1 MATCGWNKGAGLDP
15 HGLFLPEN
23 TPCRNCKSPEIACK
37 ISEPRAVLHGL
48 WYNEFR
54 CIQAAGLR
62 VLSVFSRVF
71 NIFGR
76 PNGQPAQASAPALD
90 EYSRPVPDTIPV
102 PTGAWS
108 LVVDENGDQVVTRQP
123 RPTDMLARPA
133 VTYLYGGTQP
143 EFRMEKSGDR
153 FHNLQG
159 VVDYECRAQRNK
171 EFLDKA
177 VFLLSQTDDG
187 RRLLDVARHN
197 KFTLLFDP
205 SRVAEEGAVGL
216 CDFAGKVIPLAEGR
230 SPAEVALTLKH
241 ELQHMEDMSKGVTY
255 SANDTPQTAR
265 MAERALEGN
274 ARVAEAIAAA
284 EMLLGSPQ
292 GPEQQF
298 RTPALARNFWHKNQP
313 LAEAAQAALPLA
325 KKGDWKAF
333 ASKVFPAYFKQ
344 AATLEYYDLRYA
356 EYAKSVVPDVTAEQM
371 KTAKG
376 QQAIAIA
383 ERLFS
388 QTRSAEE
395 IAGAVTIRGATYL
408 NPAVLLSEAGQAVT
422 EKAIP
427 VLMEVKAKLLKI
439 LPGAATASG
448 LDAKA
453 STQKPDPR
461 LPNPYKPFLSELTGP
476 DVFAP
481 IVIPNR
487 IDGGHYTTGERHHAV
502 ISAFMEKELGG
513 MKSGRTE
520 LDRMN
525 YSIGTYLHS
534 RGGYGNQRGLV
545 SDLVAAGLRAP
556 VGAFPSEYLQD
567 LFGRMYT
574 AAQSGATGDTS
585 PLSRQELKLISHWQD
600 MKDRGLDPVWIS
612 AEMKTQSY
620 VGNDKMIEHYAE
632 HLVRGLKSPVIAAA
646 SNVAPAQ
653 SRRA

>member
-1 MATCGWNKGAGLDP
+1 M
-15 HGLFLPEN
+15 
-23 TPCRNCKSPEIACK
+23 SI
-37 ISEPRAVLHGL
+37 
-48 WYNEFR
+48 
-54 CIQAAGLR
+54 
-62 VLSVFSRVF
+62 FSRVF

-76 PNGQPAQASAPALD
+76 PNGQPAGASAPALD
-90 EYSRPVPDTIPV
+90 EYNRPVPDTIPV

-108 LVVDENGDQVVTRQP
+108 LIVDENGDQVVTRQP
-123 RPTDMLARPA
+123 RATDMLARPA
-133 VTYLYGGTQP
+133 VSYLYGGTQP
-143 EFRMEKSGDR
+143 EFKMEKSPDQ

-159 VVDYECRAQRNK
+159 VIDYECRAQRNK
-171 EFLDKA
+171 EYLDKA

-187 RRLLDVARHN
+187 RRLLDLARHN

-216 CDFAGKVIPLAEGR
+216 CDFAGKVVPLAEGR

-241 ELQHMEDMSKGVTY
+241 ELQHMEDMSKGLTY
-255 SANDTPQTAR
+255 GANDTPQTAR

-274 ARVAEAIAAA
+274 ARVSEAIAAA

-292 GPEQQF
+292 GPDQQF

-313 LAEAAQAALPLA
+313 MAEAAQAALPLA

-333 ASKVFPAYFKQ
+333 AAKVFPAYFKQ
-344 AATLEYYDLRYA
+344 VSTLEYYDARYA
-356 EYAKSVVPDVTAEQM
+356 EYAKSVVPEVTAAEM
-371 KTAKG
+371 KTQKG
-376 QQAIAIA
+376 RQAVAVA

-388 QTRSAEE
+388 QSRSAEE
-395 IAGAVTIRGATYL
+395 IAGAVTLRGAAYL
-408 NPAVLLSEAGQAVT
+408 NPAVLLSEAGQAVA
-422 EKAIP
+422 EKTIP
-427 VLMEVKAKLLKI
+427 LLMEAKAKLLKI

-453 STQKPDPR
+453 STQKADPR

-476 DVFAP
+476 DTFAP
-481 IVIPNR
+481 IVMPNR

-502 ISAFMEKELGG
+502 ISAFMEKEVGG

-545 SDLVAAGLRAP
+545 SDLVEAGLRAP

-567 LFGRMYT
+567 LYGRMYG
-574 AAQSGATGDTS
+574 AAREGVTGDRS
-585 PLSRQELKLISHWQD
+585 PLSKQELKLISHWQD
-600 MKDRGLDPVWIS
+600 MKDRGMDPVWIS
-612 AEMKTQSY
+612 EEMKTQSY
-620 VGNDKMIEHYAE
+620 VGNDKMIESYAKY
-632 HLVRGLKSPVIAAA
+632 LVRGLKSPAITTAT
-646 SNVAPAQ
+646 SVAQTQA
-653 SRRA
+653 RRA

>member
-1 MATCGWNKGAGLDP
+1 M
-15 HGLFLPEN
+15 
-23 TPCRNCKSPEIACK
+23 SI
-37 ISEPRAVLHGL
+37 
-48 WYNEFR
+48 
-54 CIQAAGLR
+54 
-62 VLSVFSRVF
+62 FSRIF
-71 NIFGR
+71 NVIGR
-76 PNGQPAQASAPALD
+76 PNGQPAQPSAPALD
-90 EYSRPVPDTIPV
+90 DYNRPILDTVPVPS
-102 PTGAWS
+102 GAWS
-108 LVVDENGDQVVTRQP
+108 LIVDENGDQVVTRQP
-123 RPTDMLARPA
+123 RATDMLARPA
-133 VTYLYGGTQP
+133 VQYIYGGTQP
-143 EFRMEKSGDR
+143 EFKMEQSTNPL
-153 FHNLQG
+153 HNVQG
-159 VVDYECRAQRNK
+159 VIDYECRAQRNK
-171 EFLDKA
+171 EYLDKA

-216 CDFAGKVIPLAEGR
+216 CDFAGKVVPLAEGR

-274 ARVAEAIAAA
+274 ARVSEAIAAV

-292 GPEQQF
+292 GPDQQF

-313 LAEAAQAALPLA
+313 MAEAAQAALPQA
-325 KKGDWKAF
+325 KKADWKAF

-344 AATLEYYDLRYA
+344 VATLEFYDARYA
-356 EYAKSVVPDVTAEQM
+356 EYAKSVVPDVTPEQM

-376 QQAIAIA
+376 QQAIAMA

-388 QTRSAEE
+388 QNRSAEE
-395 IAGAVTIRGATYL
+395 IAGAVTLRGATYL
-408 NPAVLLSEAGQAVT
+408 NPALLLSEAGQAVT

-427 VLMEVKAKLLKI
+427 LLMEAKAKLLKI
-439 LPGAATASG
+439 LPGAATAAG

-476 DVFAP
+476 DTFAP
-481 IVIPNR
+481 IVMPNR

-502 ISAFMEKELGG
+502 ISAFMEKEVGG

-545 SDLVAAGLRAP
+545 SDLVEAGLRAP

-567 LFGRMYT
+567 LYGRMYG
-574 AAQSGATGDTS
+574 AAREGVTGDRS
-585 PLSRQELKLISHWQD
+585 PLSKQELKLISHWQD
-600 MKDRGLDPVWIS
+600 MKDRGMDPVWIS
-612 AEMKTQSY
+612 ADMKAQSY
-620 VGNDKMIEHYAE
+620 VGTDKMVETYAV
-632 HLVRGLKSPVIAAA
+632 HLARALKSPATATA
-646 SNVAPAQ
+646 TSPQAQ
-653 SRRA
+653 ARRA

>member
-1 MATCGWNKGAGLDP
+1 M
-15 HGLFLPEN
+15 
-23 TPCRNCKSPEIACK
+23 
-37 ISEPRAVLHGL
+37 
-48 WYNEFR
+48 
-54 CIQAAGLR
+54 
-62 VLSVFSRVF
+62 
-71 NIFGR
+71 
-76 PNGQPAQASAPALD
+76 
-90 EYSRPVPDTIPV
+90 

-108 LVVDENGDQVVTRQP
+108 LIVDENGDQVVTRQP
-123 RPTDMLARPA
+123 RNTDMLARPA
-133 VTYLYGGTQP
+133 VAYLYGGTQP
-143 EFRMEKSGDR
+143 EFKMEKSPDQ

-159 VVDYECRAQRNK
+159 VIDYECRAQRNK
-171 EFLDKA
+171 EYLDKA

-187 RRLLDVARHN
+187 RRLLDLARHN
-197 KFTLLFDP
+197 KFTLLFDNT
-205 SRVAEEGAVGL
+205 RVAEEGAVGL
-216 CDFAGKVIPLAEGR
+216 CDFSGKVVPLAEGR

-274 ARVAEAIAAA
+274 ARVSEAIAAA

-313 LAEAAQAALPLA
+313 MAEAAQAALPQA
-325 KKGDWKAF
+325 KKADWKAF

-344 AATLEYYDLRYA
+344 VATLEFYDARYA
-356 EYAKSVVPDVTAEQM
+356 EYAKSVVPDVTPEQM

-376 QQAIAIA
+376 QQAIAMT

-388 QTRSAEE
+388 QNRSAEE
-395 IAGAVTIRGATYL
+395 IAGAVTLRGAAYL

-427 VLMEVKAKLLKI
+427 VLMEAKAKLLKI
-439 LPGAATASG
+439 LPGAATAAS

-476 DVFAP
+476 DTFAS
-481 IVIPNR
+481 IVMPNR

-502 ISAFMEKELGG
+502 ISAFMEKEVGG

-545 SDLVAAGLRAP
+545 SDLVEAGLRAP

-567 LFGRMYT
+567 LYSRMYG
-574 AAQSGATGDTS
+574 AAREGVTGDRS
-585 PLSRQELKLISHWQD
+585 PLSKQELKLISHWQD
-600 MKDRGLDPVWIS
+600 MKDRGMDPVWIS

-620 VGNDKMIEHYAE
+620 VGNDKMIESYAGY
-632 HLVRGLKSPVIAAA
+632 LVRGLKSPAVTTAVPAAQTQA
-646 SNVAPAQ
+646 
-653 SRRA
+653 RRA